1 MVISDAQY
9 PAHERFPD
17 QFMLH
22 FTPQI
27 VRGQA
32 GMYIEAE
39 VDGQRFPFGDMLT
52 DNAHIEDGY
61 RYHDIFHVAFAVHLG
76 WSPNTR
82 AFLSRKRK
90 SIPNVDEVEDGARA
104 RAIEEAVSAAIFAY
118 MASRSFAP
126 IHHEHDIQLF
136 HLIQQLVVGREVQA
150 CDVMEWVRAIESGY
164 DIFSQVRIGSPISL
178 VCDRERQ
185 TVTVIKTVS

>member
-1 MVISDAQY
+1 MSVFDAQY
-9 PAHERFPD
+9 PVHERFPD
-17 QFMLH
+17 QFVLH
-22 FTPQI
+22 FTPQE
-27 VRGQA
+27 VRGWA

-52 DNAHIEDGY
+52 DNAHNEDGY

-90 SIPNVDEVEDGARA
+90 SVPNVDEVEDGARA

-118 MASRSFAP
+118 MTSQSFKP
-126 IHHEHDIQLF
+126 VHHEKDIQLF
-136 HLIQQLVVGREVQA
+136 HLIQQLVVGREVQT

-164 DIFSQVRIGSPISL
+164 DVFSQVRIGSPISL
-178 VCDRERQ
+178 VCDMERQ
-185 TVTVIKTVS
+185 KLTVIKTMS